1 MIHKMDG
8 LDVEIQRLD
17 RFIDRAADSLLTFYD
32 PAKAGFLRS
41 TLSESD
47 DASAT
52 SSARSL
58 FALAEYVRFLQERAA
73 GPDGDHLKRMSGVLR
88 SSFAAWITGLAN
100 PQQRQQIRSA
110 SDNRENHFTDS
121 HLLLALSMTRRLAGI
136 SRPGCDAACVS
147 PPECDVTSIH
157 QAGRELQQ
165 SLIGHLDANR
175 GGKIHDADRPTHDFI
190 TLHALR
196 AIDAFAA
203 VDERQTSV
211 APLVDQLID
220 RLRPRVEHDVLA
232 CLGYHSARVEAE
244 FDPAELLFTAAL
256 LERCKTP
263 SWEKLLHRAVEVVV
277 DDQTEDGAWVG
288 SRVVAYEKRGLL
300 HVASYEVGLTLTFL
314 AASAIRRGDHEM
326 LERVL
331 PSLRRVCGLA
341 HASFQSVGRFRGWA
355 NDRTKWPGLLEGWAT
370 AIVLT
375 LLMRYREVLLD
386 CRQGRVLGNY
396 RCEYPE
402 PSGHQLPWPD
412 LQRTL
417 RIPGPA
423 EGTILGRVSDPSP
436 NGELVEALRGKII
449 DPILKDPAE
458 RPEKAGLI
466 LYGTPGT
473 RKTTMVR
480 QIAKALRWP
489 MITLSPPDFLSDG
502 GLEGF
507 EAAAARVFTDL
518 KRLKRVVILFD
529 ECEDFFR
536 PRPGAPGD
544 DGSDSE
550 DEERDVDDAPDS
562 EAQQQTGVE
571 GAPAGRTHHTAGS
584 STRADMDRGP
594 VPDTRTIGA
603 FITAGMLPRLQ
614 DLRDAQWNVFVL
626 ATNVRLEELDSAA
639 IRPGRFDFAQD
650 VGNPTVAA
658 QVRYVKSLHPKRH
671 RKLDPN
677 ETKLLI
683 EAIEGIDHSMP
694 FRAIDDVAEAL
705 AHGEVTAEVSEVR
718 KLIACERRR
727 KKPPPLYA

>member
-8 LDVEIQRLD
+8 LDVEIQRLEL
-17 RFIDRAADSLLTFYD
+17 FIDRAADSLLTFYD
-32 PAKAGFLRS
+32 AANAGFLRS
-41 TLSESD
+41 TLTVSD
-47 DASAT
+47 KASAT
-52 SSARSL
+52 SSARSV

-73 GPDGDHLKRMSGVLR
+73 GTDGALLERMSGALR
-88 SSFAAWITGLAN
+88 SSFAAWVTGLAD
-100 PQQRQQIRSA
+100 PQRQQQIRSA
-110 SDNRENHFTDS
+110 SENDRNHFTDS
-121 HLLLALSMTRRLAGI
+121 HLLLALSMTQRLASV
-136 SRPGCDAACVS
+136 SRQGRDVPSVSPPGCDVASV
-147 PPECDVTSIH
+147 H
-157 QAGRELQQ
+157 QAGRDLQQ
-165 SLIGHLDANR
+165 GLITHLDTNK
-175 GGKIHDADRPTHDFI
+175 GGKIHNTDRPTHDFI

-196 AIDAFAA
+196 AVDAFAT
-203 VDERQTSV
+203 VDEQQASV
-211 APLVDQLID
+211 APHIRELID
-220 RLRPRVEHDVLA
+220 KLGPRVEHDVLA
-232 CLGYHSARVEAE
+232 CLGYHSAGVEAE

-256 LERCKTP
+256 LERCRTP

-288 SRVVAYEKRGLL
+288 SRVVAYDKRGLL

-314 AASAIRRGDHEM
+314 AASAIRRGDHEL

-331 PSLRRVCGLA
+331 PSLQRVCGLA
-341 HASFQSVGRFRGWA
+341 HASFQSVGDFRGWA
-355 NDRTKWPGLLEGWAT
+355 NDRTKWPGLIEGWAT

-375 LLMRYREVLLD
+375 LLLRYREVLLD
-386 CRQGRVLGNY
+386 CRQERVLGNY

-402 PSGHQLPWPD
+402 PTGNQLAWPD

-423 EGTILGRVSDPSP
+423 EGTILGKVSDPSP
-436 NGELVEALRGKII
+436 NGELVAALRGKIV

-473 RKTTMVR
+473 RKTTMVT

-544 DGSDSE
+544 DGSDSGK
-550 DEERDVDDAPDS
+550 ERDSGDTPSS
-562 EAQQQTGVE
+562 EAKKQTNAE
-571 GAPAGRTHHTAGS
+571 SAPPE
-584 STRADMDRGP
+584 RAPQAVSASREDTSQSAA
-594 VPDTRTIGA
+594 PDTRTIGA

-614 DLRDAQWNVFVL
+614 DLRDARWNVFVL

-650 VGNPTVAA
+650 VVNPTVAA
-658 QVRYVKSLHPKRH
+658 QVRYVEKLHPKRH
-671 RKLDPN
+671 RKLEPE
-677 ETKLLI
+677 ETELLV
-683 EAIEGIDHSMP
+683 EAVEAVDRSMP

-705 AHGEVTAEVSEVR
+705 VQGEVAADAGEVT